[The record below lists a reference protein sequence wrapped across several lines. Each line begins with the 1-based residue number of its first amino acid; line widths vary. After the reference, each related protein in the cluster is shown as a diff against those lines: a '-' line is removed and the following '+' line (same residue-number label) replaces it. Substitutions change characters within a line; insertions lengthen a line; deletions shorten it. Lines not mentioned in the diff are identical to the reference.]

1 MATILVVDDERNIRT
16 LFAEELEDMGYEVE
30 TAASA
35 TEAIEKFRAKAP
47 DLMIVDIRMPDMSG
61 LEMIQV
67 IRQFDDD
74 IPVIIC
80 SALHALRDDFTVWES
95 RISAF
100 LDKPVDLD
108 DLRKAVRKA
117 LREAKKE

>member
-1 MATILVVDDERNIRT
+1 MARILVVDDERNIRT
-16 LFAEELEDMGYEVE
+16 LFAEELEDMGYEAE
-30 TAASA
+30 TAAGA
-35 TEAIEKFRAKAP
+35 TEAIEKFRAKPA
-47 DLMIVDIRMPDMSG
+47 DLLIVDIRMPDMSG

-67 IRQFDDD
+67 IRQFDNDV
-74 IPVIIC
+74 PVIIC

-95 RISAF
+95 RVSAF

-117 LREAKKE
+117 LKEAKRE